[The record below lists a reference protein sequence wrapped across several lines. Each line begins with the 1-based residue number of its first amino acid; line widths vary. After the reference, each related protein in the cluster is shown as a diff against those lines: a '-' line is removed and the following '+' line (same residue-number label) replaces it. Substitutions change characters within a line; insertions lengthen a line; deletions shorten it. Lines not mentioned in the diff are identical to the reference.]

1 MSIHSPMQPIKQGSV
16 ITLVC
21 TLTKKKTTYLY
32 SKKNTEKEK
41 QTRVCSLTSF
51 RAEKLVLLRF
61 RDGVILGLQWTKK

>member
-21 TLTKKKTTYLY
+21 TLTKKRQHICTPRKIQK
-32 SKKNTEKEK
+32 KKNRP
-41 QTRVCSLTSF
+41 RVCSLTSF